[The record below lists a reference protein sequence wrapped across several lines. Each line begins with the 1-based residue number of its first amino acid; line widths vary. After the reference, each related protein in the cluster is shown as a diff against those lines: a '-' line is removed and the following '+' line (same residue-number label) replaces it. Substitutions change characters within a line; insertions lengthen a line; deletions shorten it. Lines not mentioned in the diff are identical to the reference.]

1 MEHTQQMPAWV
12 EFADAVIA
20 AAVLRLRNETESE
33 AKATSQESLDALVDS
48 ARAQFRDSL
57 SGDDSFAAIAG
68 NAALT
73 FDEAEVLAL
82 VAASEMT
89 LTRQRQLAFLQ
100 EDANR
105 VRVAVQTIGRLLGTG
120 HAGASAA
127 GYSSGLRRAGLVLV
141 NELGPWGA
149 HEIAVAPPVIW
160 AIVGELGSDPDLPW
174 GVTVAE
180 SSIATGDDLVVV
192 TGRDRL
198 RRRQAGSDRAAGL
211 RFVVTPKPSSTD
223 EWAAV
228 VREATLTG
236 SGVVV
241 EIAEPLGTEGK
252 RWIELATH
260 LSWVVSSR
268 SLPDLDDLPRRP
280 RVEIEASTS
289 APTDDE
295 WNHTFGPTQPR
306 SHPVA
311 PEQLDELGRAYV
323 ANHCNLDAAV
333 RRLVGSRLEKLAQRI
348 RPRLGWND
356 VVLSPDR
363 MAQLRE
369 IADTVRAG
377 PTVYGEWGFAP
388 GAPHGLVALFSGPS
402 GAGKTLSAEVLAAD
416 LGLDIFKLEMSAVVS
431 KYIGETEKN
440 LEEVFDAASA
450 GNLVLF
456 FDEADALFGKRS
468 EVKDARDRYANI
480 EVSYLL
486 QRLERYEGLVV
497 LATNFEKNLD
507 DAFLRRIHARID
519 FILPGEAERLAIWQ
533 LNLPSGA
540 PYAEEIDLAPLAARF
555 QLSGASIRNAAIH
568 AAFLAAVAGQPISM
582 EHLVRGIARDFRKLG
597 RLVKAAEFGEF
608 FALLP

>member
-1 MEHTQQMPAWV
+1 MGSAAMTPAWV

-20 AAVLRLRNETESE
+20 AAVLRMRHDTEPDAEQGSSE
-33 AKATSQESLDALVDS
+33 QLDSLVDS
-48 ARAQFRDSL
+48 ARERFLASL
-57 SGDDSFAAIAG
+57 GEENLFAALAG

-73 FDEAEVLAL
+73 IDEAELLAVA
-82 VAASEMT
+82 VAAEMT
-89 LTRQRQLAFLQ
+89 LTRQRQISFLQ

-105 VRVAVQTIGRLLGTG
+105 VRLALQTIGRLLGPSHT
-120 HAGASAA
+120 GASAA
-127 GYSSGLRRAGLVLV
+127 GYESGLRRAGLVSV
-141 NELGPWGA
+141 SEVGPWGA
-149 HEIAVAPPVIW
+149 HEIVVAPPVIW
-160 AIVGELGSDPDLPW
+160 AIVGEMGSDPDLPW
-174 GVTVAE
+174 GVTSAE
-180 SSIATGDDLVVV
+180 SDTAAGHDVVVV
-192 TGRDRL
+192 TGEDRL
-198 RRRQAGSDRAAGL
+198 RRRQAGCDRAAGL
-211 RFVVTPKPSSTD
+211 RFVVTPKPSSPE

-236 SGVVV
+236 SGVLI
-241 EIAEPLGTEGK
+241 EIAEPLGAEGK
-252 RWIELATH
+252 RWIERATH
-260 LSWVVSSR
+260 VSWVLSSR
-268 SLPDLDDLPRRP
+268 SLPDLDDLPRRA
-280 RVEIEASTS
+280 RIEIEAD
-289 APTDDE
+289 AAPPTDDE
-295 WNHTFGPTQPR
+295 WNRTFGPAQLR
-306 SHPVA
+306 SHPVS
-311 PEQLDELGRAYV
+311 PQQLDELGRAYV
-323 ANHCNLDAAV
+323 ANERNLDAAV

-348 RPRLGWND
+348 RPRLGWQD

-388 GAPHGLVALFSGPS
+388 SSPHGLVALFSGPS

-507 DAFLRRIHARID
+507 EAFLRRIHARID

-533 LNLPSGA
+533 LNLPPGA
-540 PYAEEIDLAPLAARF
+540 PYGELDVAALAARF

-568 AAFLAAVAGQPISM
+568 AAFLAAVAGTPISM

-608 FALLP
+608 FAYLT

>member
-1 MEHTQQMPAWV
+1 MDPATMTPAWV

-20 AAVLRLRNETESE
+20 AAVLRLRNETEPD
-33 AKATSQESLDALVDS
+33 ATPASQESLDELVDS
-48 ARAQFRDSL
+48 ARERFRNSL
-57 SGDDSFAAIAG
+57 GDDNSFAAIAG

-73 FDEAEVLAL
+73 MDEAELLAVV
-82 VAASEMT
+82 VAGEMT

-105 VRVAVQTIGRLLGTG
+105 VRVAVQTIGRLLGSAHT
-120 HAGASAA
+120 GASAV
-127 GYSSGLRRAGLVLV
+127 GYDSGLRRAGFVSV
-141 NELGPWGA
+141 SEVGPWGA

-180 SSIATGDDLVVV
+180 SATAVGDDLIVV
-192 TGRDRL
+192 TGEDRL
-198 RRRQAGSDRAAGL
+198 RRRQAGSDRAAGQ
-211 RFVVTPKPSSTD
+211 RFVVTPKPSITE

-252 RWIELATH
+252 RWIERATH
-260 LSWVVSSR
+260 ISWVVSSR
-268 SLPDLDDLPRRP
+268 TLPDLDDLPRRP
-280 RVEIEASTS
+280 RVEIEAETS

-295 WNHTFGPTQPR
+295 WNRAFGSAQPR
-306 SHPVA
+306 SHPVT
-311 PEQLDELGRAYV
+311 PQQLDELGRAYV
-323 ANHCNLDAAV
+323 ANERNLDAAV

-348 RPRLGWND
+348 RPRLGWDD

-369 IADTVRAG
+369 IADTVRAS
-377 PTVYGEWGFAP
+377 PKVYGEWGFAP

-507 DAFLRRIHARID
+507 EAFLRRIHARID

-540 PYAEEIDLAPLAARF
+540 PYEELDLASLAARF

-568 AAFLAAVAGQPISM
+568 AAFLAAVSGTPISM
-582 EHLVRGIARDFRKLG
+582 EHLVRGIVRDFRKLG

-608 FALLP
+608 FALLS